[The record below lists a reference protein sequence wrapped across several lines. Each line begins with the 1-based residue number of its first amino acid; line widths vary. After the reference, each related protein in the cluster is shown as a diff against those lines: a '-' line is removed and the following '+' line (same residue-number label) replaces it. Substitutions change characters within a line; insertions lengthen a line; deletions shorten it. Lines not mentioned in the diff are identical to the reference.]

1 MPSPHFPR
9 AAGRLL
15 CAFALVLPVASLA
28 QDTLSAEEQRIVAA
42 VKSNSAA
49 ALKLLERA
57 VGINSGTLNPAGVRE
72 TGSLF
77 RAELDAI
84 GFTTR
89 WIDMPAA
96 MERGGHLAATRAP
109 GKDAKGKR
117 LLLLGHLD
125 TVFEKDS
132 PVTPWRAD
140 PDGKRVWG
148 QGVSDMKGGVVV
160 MVEALRALHTTGLL
174 DGTTIA
180 LMLTGDE
187 ERVGQPV
194 EKAREDMIA
203 LAKASD
209 IALSFEGMSRDVTG
223 AEFVAIARRASGSWA
238 LEVKGRQGHSSG
250 MFGPVS
256 GYGAAYELA
265 RIVNAFR
272 EQLRE
277 PNLTFG
283 AGVMLAGTEVTYDAS
298 QSKGSAYGK
307 TNIIPP
313 LAMARGDL
321 RYLTAEQGER
331 ARAGMRRIAGENLHA
346 TSATISFSETYPPMA
361 PTPGNARLA
370 ALYSDASRAAG
381 FGAVSVADPGS
392 RGAGDVQFVAPFVD
406 CLDGLGSS
414 GGGAHTPN
422 EFLYTD
428 SIEKNAIRAALMIY
442 RLTR

>member
-1 MPSPHFPR
+1 MPCLKLPR
-9 AAGRLL
+9 AIHLAL
-15 CAFALVLPVASLA
+15 CLWAMAFPWPALSQNTP
-28 QDTLSAEEQRIVAA
+28 TPEEMRIIAA
-42 VKSNSAA
+42 VRGNSAS
-49 ALKLLERA
+49 ALRMLERA
-57 VGINSGTLNPAGVRE
+57 VTINSGTLNAAGVRE
-72 TGSLF
+72 SGALF
-77 RAELDAI
+77 RAELDAL
-84 GFTTR
+84 GFETR
-89 WIDMPAA
+89 WIEMPAA
-96 MERGGHLAATRAP
+96 MKRGGHLAAIRKSREAP
-109 GKDAKGKR
+109 MGKR

-132 PVTPWRAD
+132 PVTPWRVE

-160 MVEALRALHTTGLL
+160 MVEALRALQTAGVLN
-174 DGTTIA
+174 GATIA

-187 ERVGQPV
+187 EHVGQPV
-194 EKAREDMIA
+194 QKAREDMIA
-203 LAKASD
+203 LAKGSD
-209 IALSFEGMSRDVTG
+209 IALSFEGMSRDVNG
-223 AEFVAIARRASGSWA
+223 DEFVATGRRASGGWA

-283 AGVMLAGTEVTYDAS
+283 AGLMLAGTEVNYDHT

-307 TNIIPP
+307 VNIIPP
-313 LAMARGDL
+313 MAMARGDL
-321 RYLTAEQGER
+321 RYLTSEQGER
-331 ARAGMRRIAGENLHA
+331 ARAGMRRIVHENLHA

-361 PTPGNARLA
+361 PTKGNERLA
-370 ALYSDASRAAG
+370 QLYSEASLAAG
-381 FGAVSVADPGS
+381 FGPVRVADPGS

-406 CLDGLGSS
+406 CLDGLGAA

-422 EFLYTD
+422 EFLYAD
-428 SIEKNAIRAALMIY
+428 SIEKNAIRAALLIY